1 MTEETKYYSVND
13 FAALLSVDAQT
24 VYRWIRE
31 GKISAVQARRWTAI
45 RIPASEI
52 DRMNTQLRTG

>member
-1 MTEETKYYSVND
+1 MTETKYYSVAE
-13 FAALLSVDAQT
+13 FAALLNVDNQT

-31 GKISAVQARRWTAI
+31 GKINAVQARRWTAI

-52 DRMNTQLRTG
+52 DRMNTQQRSN

>member
-1 MTEETKYYSVND
+1 MTETKYYSVAE
-13 FAALLSVDAQT
+13 FAALLNVDNQT

-31 GKISAVQARRWTAI
+31 GKINAVQARRWTAI

-52 DRMNTQLRTG
+52 DRMSTQQRSN

>member
-1 MTEETKYYSVND
+1 MTETKYYSVTE
-13 FAALLSVDAQT
+13 FATLLSVDSQT

-31 GKISAVQARRWTAI
+31 GKINAVQARRWTAI

-52 DRMNTQLRTG
+52 DRMSTQQRAN

>member
-1 MTEETKYYSVND
+1 MTETKYYSVTE
-13 FAALLSVDAQT
+13 FATLLSVDNQT

-31 GKISAVQARRWTAI
+31 GKINAVQARRWTAI

-52 DRMNTQLRTG
+52 DRMSTQQRAN

>member
-1 MTEETKYYSVND
+1 MTETKYYSVTE
-13 FAALLSVDAQT
+13 FATLLSVDSQT

-31 GKISAVQARRWTAI
+31 GKINAVQARRWTAI

-52 DRMNTQLRTG
+52 DRMNTQQRSN

>member
-1 MTEETKYYSVND
+1 MTETKYYSVTE
-13 FAALLSVDAQT
+13 FATLLSVDSQT

-31 GKISAVQARRWTAI
+31 GKINAVQARRWTAI

-52 DRMNTQLRTG
+52 DRMNTQRRSN